1 MEIERLMSSKSQTIT
16 ELKVKLDAV
25 ENFLSEI
32 DESEA
37 LPDEQIRDFQMTL
50 TMLQIKHIPPE
61 LCSEIKLWERTEEV
75 STLMEDIK
83 WELEQ
88 LGKNR

>member
-1 MEIERLMSSKSQTIT
+1 MSSKTQTIK
-16 ELKVKLDAV
+16 ELNDKLDAV
-25 ENFLSEI
+25 ENFLREI

-50 TMLQIKHIPPE
+50 AMLQTKHIPPE
-61 LCSEIKLWERTEEV
+61 LCTEMKLWERIDEV
-75 STLMEDIK
+75 STLMGNTK

-88 LGKNR
+88 LGKNRR